1 MLSLPKLVIL
11 AQQSQYDRLIDA
23 VLRSGRPLPIPV
35 RARLEDGE
43 NAPIAGLALA
53 VQRYLELAARPTV
66 PLAGLL
72 GQLLEAV
79 EAACSPVASPA
90 ASPAANRRAKLPSLV
105 LAASALGEAEAVYQ
119 DASDRH
125 ARVSRVEAGDGDA
138 ADERAALLG
147 RIQAVRAQ
155 VWHALACAQQL
166 DPDGALA
173 FGGVADAETT
183 YLLLWQL
190 NRLPEASEHLHLPL
204 LIDAAF
210 TMELV
215 GDPRIEGAV
224 EYAAM
229 QAAVVASEA
238 EAGAHQAITAAESAA
253 A

>member
-35 RARLEDGE
+35 RARLEDGG

-72 GQLLEAV
+72 GQLLEVV
-79 EAACSPVASPA
+79 EAACL
-90 ASPAANRRAKLPSLV
+90 PAANRRASLPSLV
-105 LAASALGEAEAVYQ
+105 LAASALGEAEAVYRE
-119 DASDRH
+119 ASDRQ
-125 ARVSRVEAGDGDA
+125 ARVSRVESDDRDA
-138 ADERAALLG
+138 AGARAALLG
-147 RIQAVRAQ
+147 RIQVARAQ
-155 VWHALACAQQL
+155 VWHALACAQHL
-166 DPDGALA
+166 DPEGTLA

-215 GDPRIEGAV
+215 GDPRIEDAV
-224 EYAAM
+224 AYAAM
-229 QAAVVASEA
+229 QAAVVAGEA
-238 EAGAHQAITAAESAA
+238 EAGAHQAVAAAESAA